1 MIQSKV
7 VIGIMVFVVFYHFK
21 QTGGIPTGRYTD
33 TDSAKSGRSQEK
45 QCTQELSH
53 SSSKITETV
62 RA

>member
-1 MIQSKV
+1 
-7 VIGIMVFVVFYHFK
+7 MVFVVFYHFK